1 MRNGFEEDVA
11 NGSSNGIKNL
21 RVVHR
26 VIQGDFKIVVVLFD
40 CKFHGVPSF
49 HV

>member
-1 MRNGFEEDVA
+1 MRNGFEENVA

-26 VIQGDFKIVVVLFD
+26 VIQGDFKIVVVFFD
-40 CKFHGVPSF
+40 CKFQGIDSF
-49 HV
+49 LI